1 MRIGIEVQRL
11 FRKKRYGIE
20 TSAIE
25 LIHELYNLKTNNE
38 IIVLTKPGDN
48 QKLFD
53 GCSNFNIKYVSG
65 KVFVDF
71 EQFMLPIAASRANI
85 DILHCT
91 GNTTPLLCTKPI
103 VQTLHDIIY
112 MDPIPTT
119 DSLYQRVGN
128 FYRRMIVPIA
138 VKKSKAIITVSH
150 YEKKRIVERLKLNET
165 KVHVIHNG
173 INSQFKKTTNLAL
186 LRATQL
192 KYKLPDEFILFLG
205 NSSSRKNPEAVLE
218 AYAVYAQRAQQPL
231 PLVTPGLSNDFIA
244 SHLKKKGITQLA
256 GNIHSPGYIL
266 QDDLVHIY
274 SLSKLFLFP
283 SLSEGFGMPVLEAMA
298 CGVPVI
304 TSNLSSLPEIS
315 GDAAL
320 LINPYHSIEIS
331 DAMLEILENPI
342 LMETQIT
349 KGLKQVQQF
358 QWKHVAEKTM
368 EIYERVYHETA
379 KSTGKPGH
387 YEIQSS

>member
-11 FRKKRYGIE
+11 FRQERFGIE

-25 LIHELYNLKTNNE
+25 LIHELYKLNTHHE
-38 IIVLTKPGDN
+38 IVILTKKGGN
-48 QKLFD
+48 TEFFE
-53 GCSNFNIKYVSG
+53 GCSDFKIKYLPG
-65 KVFVDF
+65 KFFVDF
-71 EQFMLPIAASRANI
+71 EQIMLPIAASRANI

-103 VQTLHDIIY
+103 IQTLHDIIF
-112 MDPIPTT
+112 MDPIPIS

-128 FYRRMIVPIA
+128 FYRRMIVPMA

-165 KVHVIHNG
+165 KVHVINNG
-173 INSQFKKTTNLAL
+173 INSRFKKTTNPAL

-192 KYKLPDEFILFLG
+192 RYKLPDEFILFLG
-205 NSSSRKNPEAVLE
+205 NTSSRKNPEGVLE
-218 AYAVYAQRAQQPL
+218 AYTIYAQRALKPL
-231 PLVTPGLSNDFIA
+231 PLVTPGLSNGFIA
-244 SHLKKKGITQLA
+244 SHLNKKGLTQFA
-256 GNIHSPGYIL
+256 GNIHSPGYIF
-266 QDDLVHIY
+266 QDDIVHIY

-283 SLSEGFGMPVLEAMA
+283 SLSEGFGMPILEAMG

-320 LINPYHSIEIS
+320 LINPYHITEIS
-331 DAMLEILENPI
+331 DAMLRILENPEVTED
-342 LMETQIT
+342 LIT
-349 KGLKQVQQF
+349 KGLKQVQLF

-379 KSTGKPGH
+379 KSAGKQKH
-387 YEIQSS
+387 YDIQST